1 MVVAQDSG
9 YTSEQV
15 AGSGPNGGLW
25 FVDSSSTTMQIRT
38 QVSRLF
44 RSDGPT
50 APLAGDSAIVAAC
63 LSAYGNLSA
72 RSIYA
77 VNTQCHSHAGL
88 TNFLAFAWAHEGRH
102 MQANLAAA
110 RLTANDLRHEM
121 ESLVATSEGGLTF
134 KVKDKMDS
142 IHESIV
148 AAGGLTH
155 TGAAHSFSFWRPL
168 SGNWTW
174 ATTTILD

>member
-1 MVVAQDSG
+1 
-9 YTSEQV
+9 
-15 AGSGPNGGLW
+15 
-25 FVDSSSTTMQIRT
+25 MQIRT

-134 KVKDKMDS
+134 KVKDKMD
-142 IHESIV
+142 
-148 AAGGLTH
+148 
-155 TGAAHSFSFWRPL
+155 
-168 SGNWTW
+168 
-174 ATTTILD
+174 